1 MVVVISDSEIINVA
15 PSSTTILDPASILM
29 TEFSTVSEKPLETV
43 MVPEWD
49 LSVSQ
54 IMSEEIWF
62 SCPFTFIERAIIKAI
77 KTAHPVTRMVKHNM
91 KKAINITLS
100 KSQLSHKCLLNV

>member
-1 MVVVISDSEIINVA
+1 
-15 PSSTTILDPASILM
+15 M
-29 TEFSTVSEKPLETV
+29 TEFSTVSEKPFETV

-62 SCPFTFIERAIIKAI
+62 SCPLTFIERAIIKAI
-77 KTAHPVTRMVKHNM
+77 KTAHPVTRIMKHNR
-91 KKAINITLS
+91 KKAINITLYR
-100 KSQLSHKCLLNV
+100 SQLSHKCLLSA